1 MKDQDT
7 NKMHSPNRGK
17 DRLPII
23 PSYAR
28 DYEQMIREE
37 RGASVDAEIVRA
49 LIQARDR
56 VQSGKLAIKEI
67 AEVLN
72 ADRPEREHFTNR
84 AVSNFLST
92 LGFRRTHVHGGRAA
106 IFYDVHLI
114 KSRAGQFGLF
124 DELKQMDEEQPPTV
138 ENLAESVTVEWLV
151 NLDTGDV
158 SLPNQPIFE
167 RFLGKDKKFSK
178 GQHSTVDQEAANV
191 LSMMGT
197 VRVHG
202 SRNLEKSNS
211 SQESKK

>member
-1 MKDQDT
+1 MKDQDL

-23 PSYAR
+23 LSYAR

-72 ADRPEREHFTNR
+72 ADRPERENFTNR

-92 LGFRRTHVHGGRAA
+92 LGFRRTHIHGGRAA

-124 DELKQMDEEQPPTV
+124 DELKQMDEEQPPNV
-138 ENLAESVTVEWLV
+138 EGLGGDNVTVEWLV
-151 NLDTGDV
+151 DIDTGDV
-158 SLPNQPIFE
+158 NQPNQPTFE
-167 RFLGKDKKFSK
+167 RFLGKGKKFSK
-178 GQHSTVDQEAANV
+178 GQRSTIDPEAANV

-197 VRVHG
+197 VKI
-202 SRNLEKSNS
+202 RNEID
-211 SQESKK
+211 

>member
-1 MKDQDT
+1 MKDQDV
-7 NKMHSPNRGK
+7 NKIHSPNRGK
-17 DRLPII
+17 DRLAIVL
-23 PSYAR
+23 SYAR

-92 LGFRRTHVHGGRAA
+92 LGFRRTHVRGGRAA
-106 IFYDVHLI
+106 IFYDVHML

-138 ENLAESVTVEWLV
+138 EGLGSGDVTVEWLV
-151 NLDTGDV
+151 DIDTGDE

-167 RFLGKDKKFSK
+167 RFLGKHKRFSK
-178 GQHSTVDQEAANV
+178 GERSAIDQEAAKV
-191 LSMMGT
+191 LSMMGYC
-197 VRVHG
+197 RVI
-202 SRNLEKSNS
+202 E
-211 SQESKK
+211 